1 MFLLKIDFNEL
12 IWNLD
17 CPGFKQNL
25 VKVKDVCHPLS
36 SEMSDYDLDHW
47 GNILDLSNEKLARIF
62 VNTLEVIFIHS
73 KTVFESSQY
82 LNGSIP
88 SILDLFLKYEPYRN
102 PTKNSDFLHSHGPSH
117 DQNEF
122 VKSSYKKICTAPEPF
137 SARDPY
143 LWKSVF
149 VTYKWRSIRVK
160 LFPSEHLLSF
170 FWPDWEW
177 GLYDS

>member
-102 PTKNSDFLHSHGPSH
+102 PTKNSDFLYSHGPLVMTKMNSSNQVTKRSVLRPNRFLRAIH
-117 DQNEF
+117 TFGNQFLCFTNED
-122 VKSSYKKICTAPEPF
+122 
-137 SARDPY
+137 R
-143 LWKSVF
+143 
-149 VTYKWRSIRVK
+149 
-160 LFPSEHLLSF
+160 
-170 FWPDWEW
+170 
-177 GLYDS
+177 